1 MVRAGIKQY
10 GFFYA
15 LRRYQKNM
23 NLYNKKTNYFK
34 PENKYYISIRE
45 DRQVNGVEKIKI
57 FLVEDEIVIR
67 NGIKNSIEWEKEGYE
82 FVGEASDG
90 ELAYPMIL
98 KERPDI
104 LITDIRMPFM
114 DGLELSR
121 LVKQELPDIRILIL
135 SGYDEFDYAKEAIRL
150 GVTEY
155 LLKPVSAFKLLESLK
170 KVSSLIQ
177 QEREE
182 RKLLKRYA
190 EDMKENTEH
199 EKMKFFVQ
207 LISGGLSTAEA
218 IDSGRQYGMNLSA
231 QVYEIILFKLFG
243 GIGVKEHADSVVDAC
258 ECLEELTGRI
268 PYIYIFQRGIDGWA
282 FLLTAEDMQQME
294 QRTDRLAGRIR
305 QLMDNYGDLEYF
317 GGIGSP
323 VMRLRELPKSFC
335 EADHAF
341 SGRFLSRLN
350 RIVRVSELEGM
361 QELGSFEVREFG
373 EFERTR
379 ESVEKFLNNGT
390 QEEIEGFTKVYMKE
404 MPEDNFKSL
413 LMRQYIVMDV
423 YIVIMSFCEKMGIS
437 DDDFQKEAESF
448 KAAIQN
454 IHTAAEM
461 QEYMRRFLYR
471 ALELRDMISGRRYSD
486 IIGAAKE
493 KIESTYMLEEI
504 SLNTVAAGVGM
515 SPSYFSSVFS
525 REMGKTFVEYLTE
538 IRMDKAKE
546 LLMCSSLKTSEIGY
560 EVGYKDPHYFSYLF
574 KKTQGCSPKDYRARR
589 KE

>member
-1 MVRAGIKQY
+1 M
-10 GFFYA
+10 
-15 LRRYQKNM
+15 
-23 NLYNKKTNYFK
+23 
-34 PENKYYISIRE
+34 
-45 DRQVNGVEKIKI
+45 EKIKI

-98 KERPDI
+98 KEKPDI

-121 LVKQELPDIRILIL
+121 LAKQELPDIRILIL
-135 SGYDEFDYAKEAIRL
+135 SGYDEFDYAKEAIRI

-155 LLKPVSAFKLLESLK
+155 LLKPVSASKLLESLK
-170 KVSSLIQ
+170 GVSQLIR
-177 QEREE
+177 QEKEE
-182 RKLLKRYA
+182 KELLKRYA
-190 EDMKENTEH
+190 EDMQENTER
-199 EKMKFFVQ
+199 EKLKLFGQ

-218 IDSGRQYGMNLSA
+218 ISLGRQYDMNLSA
-231 QVYEIILFKLFG
+231 HVYEIVLFKFFSV
-243 GIGVKEHADSVVDAC
+243 IGVGGKPNLVVEAC
-258 ECLEELTGRI
+258 ESLEGMIRNI

-282 FLLTAEDMQQME
+282 FLLTADDEEQME
-294 QRTDRLAGRIR
+294 QKTSRLAKHIES
-305 QLMDNYGDLEYF
+305 MMEDYKELEYF
-317 GGIGSP
+317 GGIGKA
-323 VMRLRELPKSFC
+323 VMRLRELPQSFSD
-335 EADHAF
+335 ADHAF

-350 RIVRVSELEGM
+350 RIVRVKDLKDMQGLEDFG
-361 QELGSFEVREFG
+361 VRGFG
-373 EFERTR
+373 EIERTR

-390 QEEIEGFTKVYMKE
+390 QEEIEEFTKAYMKE
-404 MPEDNFKSL
+404 MPEDNFKSM

-423 YIVIMSFCEKMGIS
+423 YIVIMSFCERIGTS
-437 DDDFQKEAESF
+437 DDTFQEEAESF
-448 KAAIQN
+448 QAAIQK
-454 IHTAAEM
+454 IHTADEM
-461 QEYMRRFLYR
+461 QKYMRKFLSR
-471 ALELRDMISGRRYSD
+471 AIELRDMVSGRRYSD
-486 IIGAAKE
+486 IIEAAKE

-525 REMGKTFVEYLTE
+525 REMGKTFVEYLTG

-546 LLMCSSLKTSEIGY
+546 LLMCSSMKTSEIGY

-574 KKTQGCSPKDYRARR
+574 KKTQGCSPKEYRARR